1 MDPTSAALPI
11 LRIQQLPAY
20 QSGGQQ
26 QAPFSQGQLLQGVI
40 SARTGTGQFAIDIGG
55 RQVLAESNTPLQVGA
70 RLDLQVTALVPR
82 VELQILPNPVHRM
95 IGTTIH
101 LIGQQGATLPALTGL
116 ADQSA
121 HLPGLSGTSR
131 ETLQY
136 FAALAGRT
144 TPADGSA
151 PPLSQLLGRTAALLT
166 SAPGSERT
174 ALFAEIGSQLGQLA
188 QGGTLAP
195 EPAARAAALATL
207 FTNLA
212 ARPAAGQALLPAG
225 VDPAPLATLLATGQG
240 QPAQLLHT
248 ALLPLLANAGTAGG
262 APLAQLV
269 TLLAELESAGTT
281 TARRPLPDGNQLHE
295 VIDRLGVNM
304 ERLLAEGRQEEA
316 VRTLKFALLELGQQL
331 PAGERGATQADQL
344 VRSIEL
350 FQLLQIRL
358 AGESLFFLPL
368 PFSFLDQGYLL
379 VDADQGRDPDQEGEA
394 PPSQRYELHL
404 RLEGLG
410 NLQISIQQV
419 EGKLALRFLSEDV
432 ERARFLADHRGE
444 LEQHVSGAELASV
457 QFLVGAREPVS
468 ALLERIVHGVTGMV
482 DTRA

>member
-55 RQVLAESNTPLQVGA
+55 RQVLAESTTPLQVGA

-195 EPAARAAALATL
+195 EPAARAATLATL

-225 VDPAPLATLLATGQG
+225 VDPAPLAT
-240 QPAQLLHT
+240 
-248 ALLPLLANAGTAGG
+248 
-262 APLAQLV
+262 
-269 TLLAELESAGTT
+269 
-281 TARRPLPDGNQLHE
+281 
-295 VIDRLGVNM
+295 
-304 ERLLAEGRQEEA
+304 
-316 VRTLKFALLELGQQL
+316 
-331 PAGERGATQADQL
+331 
-344 VRSIEL
+344 
-350 FQLLQIRL
+350 
-358 AGESLFFLPL
+358 
-368 PFSFLDQGYLL
+368 
-379 VDADQGRDPDQEGEA
+379 
-394 PPSQRYELHL
+394 
-404 RLEGLG
+404 
-410 NLQISIQQV
+410 
-419 EGKLALRFLSEDV
+419 GK
-432 ERARFLADHRGE
+432 
-444 LEQHVSGAELASV
+444 
-457 QFLVGAREPVS
+457 
-468 ALLERIVHGVTGMV
+468 
-482 DTRA
+482 